1 MRKLWFYMVCW
12 KHRNDTRFEFFEQY
26 TLILKAARRCAY
38 DMNHCASDLSMANSQ
53 TGKKSLF
60 DYHEM
65 SQMWQELFSP
75 TGGKDYRHRLH
86 LNAWELESEIKRLK
100 RLCADN
106 NIDST
111 DPDGI
116 PF

>member
-1 MRKLWFYMVCW
+1 
-12 KHRNDTRFEFFEQY
+12 
-26 TLILKAARRCAY
+26 
-38 DMNHCASDLSMANSQ
+38 MNHCAGDLGMSEI
-53 TGKKSLF
+53 KSGYTSVI
-60 DYHEM
+60 DYHER

-100 RLCADN
+100 SLCADN

-111 DPDGI
+111 DPDAI